1 MTTSPA
7 PAAPGEV
14 FNFAGYLFERNA
26 GRPAKTAFIDD
37 EGAIAYGALAERAA
51 RVASGLLAAGV
62 RREERVLLLMED
74 CNDWPASF
82 LGAIYAGIVPVAV
95 NTLLTAADYRYM
107 LDHCRAEVAL
117 VSKALLPVLLEADRA
132 GRADLADR
140 ADRSGAGT
148 ATAGERPRQPRL
160 RQIFVAGAEGEL
172 PDSAMGF
179 DAWVAAQT
187 PLEAPADTGPDD
199 PAFWLY
205 SSGSTGRPKGT
216 VHTQANPYWTA
227 KLYGGAILG
236 LTADDICFSAAKL
249 FFAYGL
255 GNALT
260 FPMEVGA
267 TTVLMRGRPTPDAC
281 FQCWTDRRPTVF
293 FGAPT
298 GFAGIL
304 ASPSLPARDRVA
316 LRLASSAGEALPADI
331 GERFT
336 RHFGVE
342 IIDGIGSTE
351 MLHIYLSNVPGKVRY
366 GTTGWPVPGYQL
378 ELRGEQGEAVPDGT
392 PGDLFVQGPSSAI
405 LYWGNRAKSR
415 ETFQGSWT
423 RTGDKYIRNPD
434 GSYTYAGRSDD
445 MLKVSGIYVS
455 PFEVEATLVQ
465 HPAVLEAA
473 VIGVADEN
481 GLTRTK
487 AFVVC
492 KAGAAVDEEEL
503 KAFVKDRLAPYKYP
517 RLIDFVDELPKTAT
531 GKIQRFRLRDLERAR
546 LQLPPAA

>member
-1 MTTSPA
+1 MTIPPSPA
-7 PAAPGEV
+7 PPGEV
-14 FNFAGYLFERNA
+14 FNFAAYLFDRNA
-26 GRPAKTAFIDD
+26 GHPERPAFIDD
-37 EGAIAYGALAERAA
+37 HGAIGYGALADRAA
-51 RVASGLLAAGV
+51 RVAAGLLAAGV

-95 NTLLTAADYRYM
+95 NTLLTADDYRYM

-117 VSKALLPVLLEADRA
+117 VSKALLPVVLDADR
-132 GRADLADR
+132 GQS
-140 ADRSGAGT
+140 SGAASSAGT
-148 ATAGERPRQPRL
+148 SHRPRL
-160 RQIFVAGAEGEL
+160 RQIIVTGAEGEL
-172 PDSAMGF
+172 PEGATGF
-179 DAWVAAQT
+179 DTWVGAQA
-187 PLEAPADTGPDD
+187 PLASPADTGADD

-227 KLYGGAILG
+227 KLYGGPILG
-236 LTADDICFSAAKL
+236 LTRDDICFSAAKL

-260 FPMEVGA
+260 FPMDVGA
-267 TTVLMRGRPTPDAC
+267 TTVLMRERATPDAC
-281 FQCWTDRRPTVF
+281 FRRWIERQPTVF

-298 GFAGIL
+298 GFAGLL
-304 ASPSLPARDRVA
+304 ASPALPARDQIA
-316 LRLASSAGEALPADI
+316 LRLASSAGEALPAEL

-366 GTTGWPVPGYQL
+366 GTTGWPVPGYRV
-378 ELRGEQGEAVPDGT
+378 ELRGEQGEVVADGT
-392 PGDLFVQGPSSAI
+392 PGDLFVDGPSSAL

-423 RTGDKYIRNPD
+423 RSGDKYIRNAD

-473 VIGVADEN
+473 VIGVPDEN

-487 AFVVC
+487 AFVVL
-492 KAGAAVDEEEL
+492 KTGAMADEKDL
-503 KAFVKDRLAPYKYP
+503 KDFVKDRLAPYKYP
-517 RLIDFVDELPKTAT
+517 RMIEFLAELPKTAT

-546 LQLPPAA
+546 DTGTAAL